1 MKILL
6 LGKNGQVGWELQR
19 ALQPLGKVIALDRT
33 QNENGLSGDLA
44 NFDHIKYAIETVKPQ
59 IVVNAAAYTAVDK
72 AESDAQNADLIN
84 HLAVAH
90 LAKLCALHNV
100 LFIHYS
106 TDYVFNGE
114 GVQAWCEVDQTEP
127 VNLYGSTKR
136 LGEIAL
142 EQSGCVFINF
152 RTCWVYGS
160 HGNNFIKTMLKL
172 ASTREELSIID
183 DQIGAPTSAALIADV
198 TAHALKFY
206 LLSNTETQKS
216 LHGHY
221 HLAAQGECSWFDY
234 ANFVFERV
242 KQKSQI
248 LAIKKI
254 NAIETSA
261 YPTPAKRPLN
271 SRLDTMKLQ
280 TNFKINL
287 PNWKQGVA
295 QVLEEITQ

>member
-19 ALQPLGKVIALDRT
+19 ALQPLGEVIALDRH
-33 QNENGLSGDLA
+33 QNEHGLSGDLA
-44 NFDHIKYAIETVKPQ
+44 NFEQIQYAIEQVQPE

-72 AESDAQNADLIN
+72 AESDQENADLIN
-84 HLAVAH
+84 HLAVKNIAE
-90 LAKLCALHNV
+90 LCQKNKAL
-100 LFIHYS
+100 LIHYS

-114 GVQAWCEVDQTEP
+114 GEKAWSEIDQTDP

-142 EQSGCVFINF
+142 EQSGCTFINF

-172 ASTREELSIID
+172 ASNREELSIIN
-183 DQIGAPTSAALIADV
+183 DQVGAPTGAALIADV
-198 TAHALKFY
+198 TAQALRYY
-206 LLSNTETQKS
+206 LLNNEEQQKQ
-216 LHGHY
+216 LTGHY
-221 HLAAQGECSWFDY
+221 HLAASGTCSWFEY
-234 ANFVFERV
+234 AQYVFELA
-242 KQKSQI
+242 KQNGQS

-254 NAIETSA
+254 NAIETIA

-271 SRLDTMKLQ
+271 SRLNTSKLQ
-280 TNFKINL
+280 SNFKIHL
-287 PNWKQGVA
+287 PDWKLGVA
-295 QVLEEITQ
+295 QVLEEIIE